1 MTVGSQMPELTRGG
15 FLPPPP
21 APYQI
26 GSQNIPYKLGL
37 MLREPLPIS
46 SSDSKYPLQFKN

>member
-1 MTVGSQMPELTRGG
+1 MTIGSQMPELTRGA
-15 FLPPPP
+15 FYLPP